1 MTQSMTFLP
10 PTTSFARLQPARRRL
25 ALVSLARAVT
35 ALMLSLG
42 ATAASA
48 QSKPSEYDVKAA
60 YLFNFGKF
68 MRHSSAYAR
77 RATFDICILGRD
89 PIGRTIDD
97 IAANES
103 INNLPVR
110 VIRIPDV
117 TNAKSCGIVYVTA
130 SEDVHLREDMAILA
144 GSEVLT
150 VSDSPTFLQVGGMVQ
165 FVLVSNHVRFAVNLN
180 ALNRSHLVLSSE
192 LLKVAASVTGKPG
205 SEGAP

>member
-1 MTQSMTFLP
+1 MTFP
-10 PTTSFARLQPARRRL
+10 RPTNSIARLKPALKKCAHAAL
-25 ALVSLARAVT
+25 AP
-35 ALMLSLG
+35 
-42 ATAASA
+42 ATAALILLIATAAAPA
-48 QSKPSEYDVKAA
+48 QSKPSEYDIKAA

-68 MRHSSAYAR
+68 MRHSTAYVP
-77 RATFDICILGRD
+77 RATFDICILGHD

-103 INNLPVR
+103 IDNLPVR

-117 TNAKSCGIVYVTA
+117 TNAKSCRIVYITA

-144 GSEVLT
+144 GTDVLT

-180 ALNRSHLVLSSE
+180 ALNRSHLALSSE
-192 LLKVAASVTGKPG
+192 LLRVAASVTGKPG